1 MMNIKATTRTSTFLK
16 KSYELAFT
24 TMAMMLM
31 AQVALAQSS
40 VVLKMN
46 NDDNSMSLQAG
57 GSEQVIIQTD
67 GSMGVNLDGNKPN
80 ATLDVSGTVS
90 ATAFVGDGSGLTNL
104 PGGLWTD
111 AGDYI
116 ERDGFRIYKTGTTA
130 NIANYDTVA
139 VFDKF
144 NGGSL
149 RVGGAPGSNGWYEA
163 NVGVG
168 SIGFTKGVASG
179 FNSLAMR
186 GTASGDY
193 STALGGE
200 FSSSTKA
207 LGVESIALG
216 VGTASGDN
224 SVMIGESS
232 TAGSNKS
239 YAIGRNLSISGARSY
254 GFGQNGAL
262 TGVDSMLLSVGAG
275 TEGVSL
281 TDSNTIALI
290 GATGGVGI
298 GTVSPLA
305 DLHVHKDT
313 GSVGA
318 IISGAATEN
327 QVLSFAAATDNVWDI
342 FRLPSTDAVMPNG
355 LVIGGDHSG
364 VGGTSFASLSLDVDG
379 NVGVAGI
386 VPAVALDVSGT
397 LMISN
402 GGEICDASTEGAIR
416 YTAAGGVMYCDA
428 TSWSAMG
435 GSGSSDNI
443 ATGDTSVSIVDA
455 GTGEIRL
462 DVDGERM
469 VTVDAAALHISG
481 TNTISSSG
489 TELVLQQTGDD
500 FGISRMTLAHRD
512 GINGALFKTTGIYD
526 LVDFAFEA
534 DNGKRIS
541 LRSEFRTSGAG
552 SVRNS
557 ANNTYGELQI
567 LRRSGIDYRAAF
579 FGFGA
584 SGILSPLFG
593 VNTTSPQEE
602 LDVNGD
608 ILADSIRLD
617 GIGSTGVAVDVSGT
631 VSATAFV
638 GDGSGLTG
646 VGGASALNDL
656 SDGFYSSVNKS
667 MALGVNAMS
676 ETAVNNP
683 DNIDVYGNVAI
694 GESALHKVTTDG
706 NFNTA
711 VGYNSGS
718 SLDSGA
724 GNVAIGGDALSGTTG
739 YGSTGNVVV
748 GNSAM
753 SGNANGTYNVVVGA
767 DAGDG
772 LNNAVSN
779 ILMGYSAATNLG
791 TGLYNIILGDN
802 AADNLTAGSNNIVIG
817 ATSVANA
824 TGSNQLNIGNFIKA
838 SNMGMTGSATFEI
851 SDVMVLDAGSDS
863 FGIGKGMNTG
873 LFGDSALYIGNGAG
887 VSTGGGE
894 NSVLLGNYA
903 ATNATYVGDDVLIGH
918 SVAQSY
924 DSGSGNII
932 IGANV
937 DVDDANAEYELNIGD
952 FIKASDMRMGVGQAF
967 EISNV
972 LAMSISDDSVAVG
985 TNRKASQ
992 LGTDMTFL
1000 GSNAGYSLTAGG
1012 GEESVLIGSGAAV
1025 NATFVAKDV
1034 IIGSSAANSYIT
1046 GENNI
1051 VIGMLAD
1058 VSEANAHNEL
1068 NIGNTL
1074 YGNLLTKAIGVGVVS
1089 PTTAL
1094 EVSGTVS
1101 ATAFVGDGSGLTGVA
1116 GGLWTDNTNY
1126 INYEGVRLYK
1136 PGTTWDH
1143 SFGDTGVYY
1152 HADKSA
1158 YRIGRQ
1164 NNGSGDEANVGQ
1176 YSLGMGDAVIASGLR
1191 SFAMGYTSTASG
1203 ADSFAFGNGSQAT
1216 GARAIAMGNGARALN
1231 SDAIAIGSGT
1241 YASNLFSIA
1250 LGRSTAATQN
1260 SAFAVGNGARASGVT
1275 SVALGMGTEAKN
1287 NYSLATNYQTIASG
1301 AQSVAMGRGSQANG
1315 ITSFAFG
1322 EGVIA
1327 QGNYS
1332 YVIGLDNGIS
1342 GTTVTDARTMAILG
1356 GEVGIGLT
1364 SPSVELDVSG
1374 SIQYTGN
1381 LLDAS
1386 DRRLK
1391 QNIQPIEDGALER
1404 MGQVEAVSFE
1414 MKDRPGVTELGV
1426 IAQDFENIYPELVKT
1441 ADDEMGTKSVNYIGM
1456 IAPMVKAMQE
1466 LKAEV
1471 DELKAQNA
1479 EQARLIEEL
1488 QAK

>member
-1 MMNIKATTRTSTFLK
+1 MTNIQATTRTSTLLK
-16 KSYELAFT
+16 KSYELACT

-90 ATAFVGDGSGLTNL
+90 ATAFVGDGSGLT
-104 PGGLWTD
+104 GVTATMGLNDLTD
-111 AGDYI
+111 AKHDTDDYSSLFLGNGSGAVNNGADN
-116 ERDGFRIYKTGTTA
+116 R
-130 NIANYDTVA
+130 NI
-139 VFDKF
+139 
-144 NGGSL
+144 
-149 RVGGAPGSNGWYEA
+149 
-163 NVGVG
+163 GVG
-168 SIGFTKGVASG
+168 A
-179 FNSLAMR
+179 NSLALVTSGVRNIAIGYGALDSNTTGSNNIGIGM
-186 GTASGDY
+186 GAFNGLQTASKNIAIGD
-193 STALGGE
+193 TPALGFETGE
-200 FSSSTKA
+200 SNTFIGNNVARKIMDGSYNTILGAQAGVGAASST
-207 LGVESIALG
+207 V
-216 VGTASGDN
+216 
-224 SVMIGESS
+224 
-232 TAGSNKS
+232 
-239 YAIGRNLSISGARSY
+239 
-254 GFGQNGAL
+254 
-262 TGVDSMLLSVGAG
+262 
-275 TEGVSL
+275 
-281 TDSNTIALI
+281 SNTIAI
-290 GATGGVGI
+290 GYRSGYNLSNAENNILVGFQAGDNLTTGSNNIIIGQDVDATAATTSNSLNIGNTIYGDLSTGSVGI
-298 GTVSPLA
+298 GTNA
-305 DLHVHKDT
+305 
-313 GSVGA
+313 
-318 IISGAATEN
+318 
-327 QVLSFAAATDNVWDI
+327 
-342 FRLPSTDAVMPNG
+342 
-355 LVIGGDHSG
+355 
-364 VGGTSFASLSLDVDG
+364 
-379 NVGVAGI
+379 
-386 VPAVALDVSGT
+386 PAVALDVSGT

-402 GGEICDASTEGAIR
+402 GGEVCDASTEGAIR

-435 GSGSSDNI
+435 GGGSSDNI
-443 ATGDTSVSIVDA
+443 AAGDTSVSIVDA

-469 VTVDAAALHISG
+469 VTVDAEALHISG

-541 LRSEFRTSGAG
+541 LRSEFRTSGSG

-557 ANNTYGELQI
+557 ANNTYGEMQV
-567 LRRSGIDYRAAF
+567 LRRSGSTDYRAAF

-617 GIGSTGVAVDVSGT
+617 GTGSTGVAVD
-631 VSATAFV
+631 
-638 GDGSGLTG
+638 
-646 VGGASALNDL
+646 
-656 SDGFYSSVNKS
+656 
-667 MALGVNAMS
+667 
-676 ETAVNNP
+676 
-683 DNIDVYGNVAI
+683 
-694 GESALHKVTTDG
+694 
-706 NFNTA
+706 
-711 VGYNSGS
+711 
-718 SLDSGA
+718 
-724 GNVAIGGDALSGTTG
+724 
-739 YGSTGNVVV
+739 
-748 GNSAM
+748 
-753 SGNANGTYNVVVGA
+753 
-767 DAGDG
+767 
-772 LNNAVSN
+772 
-779 ILMGYSAATNLG
+779 
-791 TGLYNIILGDN
+791 
-802 AADNLTAGSNNIVIG
+802 
-817 ATSVANA
+817 
-824 TGSNQLNIGNFIKA
+824 
-838 SNMGMTGSATFEI
+838 
-851 SDVMVLDAGSDS
+851 
-863 FGIGKGMNTG
+863 
-873 LFGDSALYIGNGAG
+873 
-887 VSTGGGE
+887 
-894 NSVLLGNYA
+894 
-903 ATNATYVGDDVLIGH
+903 
-918 SVAQSY
+918 
-924 DSGSGNII
+924 
-932 IGANV
+932 
-937 DVDDANAEYELNIGD
+937 
-952 FIKASDMRMGVGQAF
+952 
-967 EISNV
+967 
-972 LAMSISDDSVAVG
+972 
-985 TNRKASQ
+985 
-992 LGTDMTFL
+992 
-1000 GSNAGYSLTAGG
+1000 
-1012 GEESVLIGSGAAV
+1012 
-1025 NATFVAKDV
+1025 
-1034 IIGSSAANSYIT
+1034 
-1046 GENNI
+1046 
-1051 VIGMLAD
+1051 
-1058 VSEANAHNEL
+1058 
-1068 NIGNTL
+1068 
-1074 YGNLLTKAIGVGVVS
+1074 
-1089 PTTAL
+1089 
-1094 EVSGTVS
+1094 VSGTVS